1 MNKIL
6 NADYALGIVK
16 IYFLFAGCQNNDY
29 AMIAKDETKVTNR
42 YIEGNSFTFGI
53 GISKS

>member
-29 AMIAKDETKVTNR
+29 AMIAEDETKVTNR
-42 YIEGNSFTFGI
+42 
-53 GISKS
+53 